1 MFGYLVVS
9 IVLLIF
15 NSNKIDLIS
24 KKSYPIHFKHKV
36 NRHLYIIFVCIKK
49 TIMPFFG
56 TTMGNGCPV
65 SSMWHDNTHAL
76 VVALIYTCAKL
87 NIKKDSELPETDHH
101 NRKTLFSSVLYAHN
115 ASFPPLAR
123 SPPHPDAILIGCI
136 FAHLLPVI
144 GFVVA
149 WAQRPC
155 MVAHPCLSPGGHLS
169 LCSAGT
175 KQKSWIILPWTACA
189 CIRPPAPHLHA
200 DFFFLVVNKTP
211 TSNCA
216 VCEKTN
222 VLLWTLI
229 AFFFER
235 GE

>member
-15 NSNKIDLIS
+15 NSNKFDLIS

-144 GFVVA
+144 GFL
-149 WAQRPC
+149 
-155 MVAHPCLSPGGHLS
+155 VAHPCLSPGGHLS

-175 KQKSWIILPWTACA
+175 KQKTWIILPWTACA
-189 CIRPPAPHLHA
+189 CIRPPAPHFHA
-200 DFFFLVVNKTP
+200 DFF
-211 TSNCA
+211 S
-216 VCEKTN
+216 
-222 VLLWTLI
+222 
-229 AFFFER
+229 R
-235 GE
+235 GQ